1 MRAPRRAA
9 VRAPEEASVPAPLR
23 PLANRSIAVRLAVS
37 ALFWSAL
44 ILVSA
49 GIVLVALYRDATERG
64 FDRRLLVHATTL
76 GSQVATGREALVAG
90 DPLFELPFSG
100 FYWQVGTPGAGLREI
115 DTSRSLVGVMLPWLD
130 GPQAELGAVR
140 TGYVAGPDGQRLRV
154 VERTLAAG
162 APAGGES
169 TRFTV
174 LVAAPADEI
183 AADVRG
189 FALALAA
196 TFATLGLLLGLS
208 TLLQIR
214 FGLRPLA
221 RLRAAVVAIRRGE
234 AETVSGDYPHDV
246 APLAGEINLLIGSN
260 RDILERA
267 RTQVG
272 NLAHA
277 LKTPLSVLVNE
288 ARAGGGPLA
297 PVVEAEAETMRRQI
311 GYYLDRARAAAQVG
325 TLGTATAVAPVAAS
339 LMRAFAKIHAEK
351 RLDLALEAPEEA
363 RFRGEKQDLEEMLGN
378 LLDNAAKWARG
389 RVVLRAEASGD
400 AERPRIRIVVEDDGP
415 GVPADRRAEMLERG
429 KRLDET
435 VPGSGLGLS
444 IVADLAAL
452 YRGSLTLGE
461 SAMGGLEATLDL
473 PGDAG

>member
-1 MRAPRRAA
+1 MRLP
-9 VRAPEEASVPAPLR
+9 VR

-37 ALFWSAL
+37 ALFWSGV
-44 ILVSA
+44 ILVGA
-49 GIVLVALYRDATERG
+49 GVVLVALYREATERG
-64 FDRRLLVHATTL
+64 FDQRLLVHVTTL
-76 GSQVATGREALVAG
+76 GSQVATGRDALAAG
-90 DPLFELPFSG
+90 DPLFALPFSG
-100 FYWQVGTPGAGLREI
+100 WYWQVGAPGASLRELS
-115 DTSRSLVGVMLPWLD
+115 TSSSLVGAALPWLE
-130 GPQAELGAVR
+130 GPGAALGAVR
-140 TGYVAGPDGQRLRV
+140 TGYVEGPDGQRLRA
-154 VERTLAAG
+154 VERSLAAG
-162 APAGGES
+162 KGG
-169 TRFTV
+169 RFTG
-174 LVAAPADEI
+174 LVAPPPDES
-183 AADVRG
+183 AAAIRR

-196 TFATLGLLLGLS
+196 TFAALGLLLGLS

-234 AETVSGDYPHDV
+234 SETVSGDYPHDI

-277 LKTPLSVLVNE
+277 LKTPLSVVMNE
-288 ARAGGGPLA
+288 AAAHPGPLA
-297 PVVEAEAETMRRQI
+297 ETVRAQAETMRGQVV
-311 GYYLDRARAAAQVG
+311 YHLDRARAAAQVG
-325 TLGTATAVAPVAAS
+325 VLGTVTPVAPVAAS
-339 LMRAFAKIHAEK
+339 LMRVFAKIHAGK
-351 RLDLALEAPEEA
+351 RLDLALDAPEEA

-389 RVVLRAEASGD
+389 RVVLRARSSGD
-400 AERPRIRIVVEDDGP
+400 PERPRLLLIVEDDGP
-415 GVPADRRAEMLERG
+415 GVPADRRHEMVVRG
-429 KRLDET
+429 RRLDET

-461 SAMGGLEATLDL
+461 SDMGGLSATLDL

>member
-1 MRAPRRAA
+1 MRLRL
-9 VRAPEEASVPAPLR
+9 PER
-23 PLANRSIAVRLAVS
+23 PLAKRSIAVRLAVS
-37 ALFWSAL
+37 ALFWSGV
-44 ILVSA
+44 ILVGA

-64 FDRRLLVHATTL
+64 FDSRLLVHATTL

-100 FYWQVGTPGAGLREI
+100 FYWQVGVPGASLRDL
-115 DTSRSLVGVMLPWLD
+115 DTSRSLVGAMLPWLD
-130 GPQAELGAVR
+130 GPQAALGTVR
-140 TGYVAGPDGQRLRV
+140 TGYVVGPDGRSLRA

-162 APAGGES
+162 EGA
-169 TRFTV
+169 RFTV

-183 AADVRG
+183 TGDVRR

-196 TFATLGLLLGLS
+196 TFAALGLLLGLS

-221 RLRAAVVAIRRGE
+221 RLRAAVVAIRRGD
-234 AETVSGDYPHDV
+234 AETVSGDYPHDI

-288 ARAGGGPLA
+288 ARAGGGALA
-297 PVVEAEAETMRRQI
+297 EVVEAEAETMRRQI

-325 TLGTATAVAPVAAS
+325 TLGTVTPVAPVAAS
-339 LMRAFAKIHAEK
+339 LMRAFAKIHAAK

-378 LLDNAAKWARG
+378 LLDNAAKWAAS

-400 AERPRIRIVVEDDGP
+400 AERPRLLLIVEDDGP
-415 GVPADRRAEMLERG
+415 GVPADRRAEMVERG

-461 SAMGGLEATLDL
+461 SAMGGLKATLDL
-473 PGDAG
+473 PGDVG

>member
-1 MRAPRRAA
+1 MRARF
-9 VRAPEEASVPAPLR
+9 R
-23 PLANRSIAVRLAVS
+23 PLAGRSIAVRLAVS
-37 ALFWSAL
+37 ALFWSAV

-49 GIVLVALYRDATERG
+49 GVVLVALYRQTTERG
-64 FDRRLLVHATTL
+64 FDQRLLVHVTTL
-76 GSQVATGREALVAG
+76 GSQVATGREALAAG

-100 FYWQVGTPGAGLREI
+100 WYWQIGAPGASLRELT
-115 DTSRSLVGVMLPWLD
+115 TSSSLVGAALPWLD

-140 TGYVAGPDGQRLRV
+140 TGYVTGPDGQSLRA

-162 APAGGES
+162 EGR
-169 TRFTV
+169 RFTV

-183 AADVRG
+183 AADIRR

-196 TFATLGLLLGLS
+196 TFAALGLLLGLS

-234 AETVSGDYPHDV
+234 SETVSGDYPHDI

-288 ARAGGGPLA
+288 ARAQGGPLA

-325 TLGTATAVAPVAAS
+325 TLGTVTPVAPVAAA
-339 LMRAFAKIHAEK
+339 LMRAFAKIHADK
-351 RLDLALEAPEEA
+351 RLDLALEAPENA

-400 AERPRIRIVVEDDGP
+400 PERPRLVLVVEDDGP
-415 GVPADRRAEMLERG
+415 GVPAHQRDEMVKRG

-444 IVADLAAL
+444 IVVDLATL
-452 YRGSLTLGE
+452 YRGALTLAE
-461 SAMGGLEATLDL
+461 SPMGGLSARLDL
-473 PGDAG
+473 PGDIG

>member
-1 MRAPRRAA
+1 MRMR
-9 VRAPEEASVPAPLR
+9 LR
-23 PLANRSIAVRLAVS
+23 PLAGRSIAVRLAVS
-37 ALFWSAL
+37 ALFWSAVIL
-44 ILVSA
+44 IGA

-64 FDRRLLVHATTL
+64 FDRRLLVHVTTL

-100 FYWQVGTPGAGLREI
+100 FYWQVGEPGASLRDL
-115 DTSRSLVGVMLPWLD
+115 DTSRSLVGAALPWLE
-130 GPQAELGAVR
+130 GTGGELGAVR
-140 TGYVAGPDGQRLRV
+140 TGYVVGPDAQTLRA

-162 APAGGES
+162 EG
-169 TRFTV
+169 TRFTI

-183 AADVRG
+183 SSDVRR

-196 TFATLGLLLGLS
+196 TFAALGLLLGLS

-234 AETVSGDYPHDV
+234 TETVSGDYPHDI

-288 ARAGGGPLA
+288 ARAAGGPLA
-297 PVVEAEAETMRRQI
+297 PTVEAEAETMRRQI
-311 GYYLDRARAAAQVG
+311 AYYLDRARAAAQVG
-325 TLGTATAVAPVAAS
+325 TLGTVTPVAPVAAS
-339 LMRAFAKIHAEK
+339 LMRAFAKIHAGK

-378 LLDNAAKWARG
+378 LLDNAAKWATS
-389 RVVLRAEASGD
+389 RVVLRAQASGD
-400 AERPRIRIVVEDDGP
+400 PDRPRLLLVVEDDGP
-415 GVPADRRAEMLERG
+415 GVPADRRAEMIERG
-429 KRLDET
+429 KRLDES

-452 YRGSLTLGE
+452 YRGSLTLGQ
-461 SAMGGLEATLDL
+461 SQWGGLSATLDL
-473 PGDAG
+473 PGDVA

>member
-1 MRAPRRAA
+1 MRLP
-9 VRAPEEASVPAPLR
+9 VR

-37 ALFWSAL
+37 ALFWSAV

-49 GIVLVALYRDATERG
+49 GVVLVALYRDATERG
-64 FDRRLLVHATTL
+64 FDQRLLVHVTTL
-76 GSQVATGREALVAG
+76 GSQVATGRTALAAG
-90 DPLFELPFSG
+90 EPLFELPFSG
-100 FYWQVGTPGAGLREI
+100 WYWQVGAPGASLR
-115 DTSRSLVGVMLPWLD
+115 DLRTSSSLVGAALPWLD
-130 GPQAELGAVR
+130 GPEGALGDVR
-140 TGYVAGPDGQRLRV
+140 TGYVAGPDGQQLRA
-154 VERTLAAG
+154 VERSLAAG
-162 APAGGES
+162 EGR
-169 TRFTV
+169 RFTV

-183 AADVRG
+183 AADIRR

-196 TFATLGLLLGLS
+196 TFAGLGLLLGLS

-234 AETVSGDYPHDV
+234 SETVSGDYPHDI

-277 LKTPLSVLVNE
+277 LKTPLSVVMNE
-288 ARAGGGPLA
+288 AGTHPGPLA
-297 PVVEAEAETMRRQI
+297 EVVRAEAETMRGQI
-311 GYYLDRARAAAQVG
+311 TYYLDRARAAAQVG
-325 TLGTATAVAPVAAS
+325 TLGTVTPVAPIAAS
-339 LMRAFAKIHAEK
+339 LMRALPKIHAGK
-351 RLDLALEAPEEA
+351 RLDLELDAPDEA

-389 RVVLRAEASGD
+389 RVVLRARSSGD
-400 AERPRIRIVVEDDGP
+400 PERPRLLLIVEDDGP
-415 GVPADRRAEMLERG
+415 GVPPDKRAEMVERG

-444 IVADLAAL
+444 IVADLATL
-452 YRGSLTLGE
+452 YRGALILGE
-461 SAMGGLEATLDL
+461 SGMGGLAATLDL
-473 PGDAG
+473 PGDVE

>member
-1 MRAPRRAA
+1 MRLRL
-9 VRAPEEASVPAPLR
+9 PER

-37 ALFWSAL
+37 ALFWSGV
-44 ILVSA
+44 ILVGA
-49 GIVLVALYRDATERG
+49 GAVLVALYRDATERG
-64 FDRRLLVHATTL
+64 FDGRLLVHATTL

-100 FYWQVGTPGAGLREI
+100 FYWQVGAPGASLREI
-115 DTSRSLVGVMLPWLD
+115 DTSRSLVGATLPWLD
-130 GPQAELGAVR
+130 GPQAELGTVR
-140 TGYVAGPDGQRLRV
+140 TGYVAGPDGRSLRA

-162 APAGGES
+162 EGA
-169 TRFTV
+169 RFTV

-183 AADVRG
+183 AADVRR

-196 TFATLGLLLGLS
+196 TFAALGLLLGLS

-234 AETVSGDYPHDV
+234 AETVSGDYPHDI

-288 ARAGGGPLA
+288 ARTGGGPLA
-297 PVVEAEAETMRRQI
+297 DVVESEAETMRRQI

-325 TLGTATAVAPVAAS
+325 TLGTVTPVAPVAAS
-339 LMRAFAKIHAEK
+339 LMRAFAKIHAGK

-378 LLDNAAKWARG
+378 LLDNAAKWARS

-400 AERPRIRIVVEDDGP
+400 VERPRLLLIVEDDGP
-415 GVPADRRAEMLERG
+415 GVPADRRAEMVERG
-429 KRLDET
+429 KRLDES

-461 SAMGGLEATLDL
+461 SAMGGLSATLDL
-473 PGDAG
+473 PGDVG

>member
-1 MRAPRRAA
+1 MRARF
-9 VRAPEEASVPAPLR
+9 R
-23 PLANRSIAVRLAVS
+23 PLAGRSIAVRLAVS
-37 ALFWSAL
+37 ALFWSAV

-49 GIVLVALYRDATERG
+49 GIVLVALYRQTTERG
-64 FDRRLLVHATTL
+64 FDQRLLVHVTTL
-76 GSQVATGREALVAG
+76 GSQVATGREALAAG

-100 FYWQVGTPGAGLREI
+100 WYWQIGAPGASLRELT
-115 DTSRSLVGVMLPWLD
+115 TSSSLVGAALPWLD

-140 TGYVAGPDGQRLRV
+140 TGYVTGPDGQSLRA

-162 APAGGES
+162 EGR
-169 TRFTV
+169 RFTV

-183 AADVRG
+183 AADIRR

-196 TFATLGLLLGLS
+196 TFAALGLLLGLS

-234 AETVSGDYPHDV
+234 SETVSGDYPHDI

-288 ARAGGGPLA
+288 ARAQGGPLA

-325 TLGTATAVAPVAAS
+325 TLGTVTPVAPVAAA
-339 LMRAFAKIHAEK
+339 LMRAFAKIHADK
-351 RLDLALEAPEEA
+351 RLDLALEAPENA

-400 AERPRIRIVVEDDGP
+400 PERPRLVLVVEDDGP
-415 GVPADRRAEMLERG
+415 GVPAHQRDEMVKRG

-444 IVADLAAL
+444 IVVDLATL
-452 YRGSLTLGE
+452 YRGALTLGE
-461 SAMGGLEATLDL
+461 SPMGGLSARLDL
-473 PGDAG
+473 PGDIG

>member
-1 MRAPRRAA
+1 MRARF
-9 VRAPEEASVPAPLR
+9 R
-23 PLANRSIAVRLAVS
+23 PLAGRSIAVRLAVS
-37 ALFWSAL
+37 ALFWSAV

-49 GIVLVALYRDATERG
+49 GVILVALYRQTTERG
-64 FDRRLLVHATTL
+64 FDQRLLVHVTTL
-76 GSQVATGREALVAG
+76 GSQVATGREALAAG

-100 FYWQVGTPGAGLREI
+100 WYWQIGAPGASLREI
-115 DTSRSLVGVMLPWLD
+115 TTSSSLVGAALPWLD
-130 GPQAELGAVR
+130 GPGAELGAVR
-140 TGYVAGPDGQRLRV
+140 TGYVTGPDGQSLRA

-162 APAGGES
+162 EGR
-169 TRFTV
+169 RFTV

-183 AADVRG
+183 AADIGR

-196 TFATLGLLLGLS
+196 TFAALGLLLGLS

-221 RLRAAVVAIRRGE
+221 RLRAAVVAIRRGDS
-234 AETVSGDYPHDV
+234 ETVSGDYPHDI

-288 ARAGGGPLA
+288 ARAEGGPLA

-325 TLGTATAVAPVAAS
+325 TLGTVTPVSPVAAA
-339 LMRAFAKIHAEK
+339 LMRAFAKIHADK
-351 RLDLALEAPEEA
+351 RLDLALEAPENA

-400 AERPRIRIVVEDDGP
+400 PERPRLVLVVEDDGP
-415 GVPADRRAEMLERG
+415 GVPADKRDEMVKRG

-444 IVADLAAL
+444 IVVDLATL

-461 SAMGGLEATLDL
+461 SAMGGLSARLDL
-473 PGDAG
+473 PGDVG